1 MSGVA
6 KRYARALANLAADP
20 AQLEGWGA
28 ELERLASLLGSPEAR
43 LVLESPELSHQ
54 ARIEAVGKVVER
66 LELSFPL
73 RSFAVVLARHR
84 RLAELSV
91 IAAAYRELTD
101 VRLGRARATL
111 TFAREPAAD
120 DIARVIAGLA
130 AIARRT
136 IIPTV
141 KIDAALLGG
150 VIAELEGKTYD
161 GSLATMIA
169 EAERRLAE

>member
-6 KRYARALANLAADP
+6 RRYARALADLAADP

-28 ELERLASLLGSPEAR
+28 ELERLAALMGEHEAR

-54 ARIEAVGKVVER
+54 ARIEAVGRVVER

-84 RLAELSV
+84 RLAELAA

-101 VRLGRARATL
+101 ARLGRARATL
-111 TFAREPAAD
+111 TFAREPAPD
-120 DIARVIAGLA
+120 EVARVVAGLA

>member
-6 KRYARALANLAADP
+6 KRYARALAELAADG
-20 AQLEGWGA
+20 AGLEGWSA
-28 ELERLASLLGSPEAR
+28 ELERMAGVLAAPEA
-43 LVLESPELSHQ
+43 LLALESPELSHQ
-54 ARIEAVGKVVER
+54 ARIEAVGRIVER
-66 LELSFPL
+66 LALSFPV
-73 RSFAVVLARHR
+73 RSFAVVVARHC
-84 RLAELSV
+84 RLADLPAIVE
-91 IAAAYRELTD
+91 AYRELTD
-101 VRLGRARATL
+101 ERLGRARATL
-111 TFAREPAAD
+111 TFAREPGAD
-120 DIARVIAGLA
+120 EIARVVEGLG

>member
-1 MSGVA
+1 MSGLA
-6 KRYARALANLAADP
+6 KRYARALADLAADA

-28 ELERLASLLGSPEAR
+28 ELERLAALAAAPEAR
-43 LVLESPELSHQ
+43 IIFETPELSHQ
-54 ARIEAVGKVVER
+54 ARIEAIGRIAER
-66 LELSFPL
+66 LNLSFPL

-84 RLAELSV
+84 RLPDLPA

-101 VRLGRARATL
+101 LRLGRARATL
-111 TFAREPAAD
+111 TFALPPGGDEV
-120 DIARVIAGLA
+120 ARVVEGLA

-141 KIDAALLGG
+141 KVDGTLLGG
-150 VIAELEGKTYD
+150 VVAELEGKTYD

-169 EAERRLAE
+169 EAERRLIE

>member
-6 KRYARALANLAADP
+6 KRYARALSDLAADP
-20 AQLEGWGA
+20 AQLEGWDG
-28 ELERLASLLGSPEAR
+28 ELERLASLMGAPEAR

-84 RLAELSV
+84 RLGELSA
-91 IAAAYRELTD
+91 IAAAYRVLTD
-101 VRLGRARATL
+101 ARLGRARATL
-111 TFAREPAAD
+111 TFAREPASGEID
-120 DIARVIAGLA
+120 RVVAGLA

-141 KIDAALLGG
+141 KIEAALLGG

-169 EAERRLAE
+169 EAEHRLAE